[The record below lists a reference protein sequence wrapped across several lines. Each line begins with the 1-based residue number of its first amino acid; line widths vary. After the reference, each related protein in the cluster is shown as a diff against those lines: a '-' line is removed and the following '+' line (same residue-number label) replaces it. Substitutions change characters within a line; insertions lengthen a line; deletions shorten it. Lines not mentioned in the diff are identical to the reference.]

1 MLSYLFVLAG
11 GAAGA
16 FVAAAPVSTG
26 FGCSLQPVSSAPST
40 KPNMTIKAY
49 ILFIMR

>member
-1 MLSYLFVLAG
+1 
-11 GAAGA
+11 
-16 FVAAAPVSTG
+16 
-26 FGCSLQPVSSAPST
+26 LQPVSSAPST